1 MPYWSDMNMQEPNSS
16 ISIRILNLHEH
27 TIFIMIIV
35 LSIITY
41 TMYALMFM
49 NLTNR
54 YIKDAQMIET
64 IWTII
69 PGLLLFTV
77 ALPSIRL
84 LYDMEDL
91 KEPLITIK
99 STGHQWYW
107 SYEYNDLNNIS
118 FDSYMLNSADLN
130 SGNLRLLEVDNRLIM
145 PFSIETRML
154 ITSADVLHSWTI
166 PSLGVKMDAVPGR
179 INQVSFTPISPG
191 IYYGQCSEIC
201 GVNHSFMPISVEVI
215 KPSEFINWSIKFNN

>member
-16 ISIRILNLHEH
+16 ISMRIMNLHEH
-27 TIFIMIIV
+27 AIFIMIIV
-35 LSIITY
+35 MSIIAY
-41 TMYALMFM
+41 TLYALMFM

-54 YIKDAQMIET
+54 NIKDAQMIET

-77 ALPSIRL
+77 AIPSIRL

-107 SYEYNDLNNIS
+107 SYEYNDLKNLS
-118 FDSYMLNSADLN
+118 FDSYMMNTNDLN
-130 SGNLRLLEVDNRLIM
+130 KGNLRLLEVDNRLIM
-145 PFSIETRML
+145 PYSIETRML

-166 PSLGVKMDAVPGR
+166 PSLGIKMDAVPGR
-179 INQVSFTPISPG
+179 INQVSFMPISPG

-201 GVNHSFMPISVEVI
+201 GVNHSFMPISIEVI
-215 KPSEFINWSIKFNN
+215 KPSEFINWSINFNN